1 MSNETTEAMDAPFS
15 IADFPMNDDFSD
27 LDFAGITHEV
37 SQDTSL
43 AEKVELLEIVPS
55 EPKGPLAPYVSS
67 VSIYV
72 FETDGTH
79 ARKTQYVFVRKFRN
93 EDGSFT
99 WFVYNAPDKYPSGST
114 NNPTADNIREAA
126 NIPKESVSKT
136 FKFSPFSNGF
146 ATIR

>member
-1 MSNETTEAMDAPFS
+1 MSNETSEANGAFS
-15 IADFPMNDDFSD
+15 LAEFPMSDDFSD
-27 LDFAGITHEV
+27 LDFAGITEEA
-37 SQDTSL
+37 STDSSI
-43 AEKVELLEIVPS
+43 AEKAELLEIVPS

-79 ARKTQYVFVRKFRN
+79 AHKTQYVFVRKFRN
-93 EDGSFT
+93 EDGTFT

-114 NNPTADNIREAA
+114 NNPTAENIREAA
-126 NIPKESVSKT
+126 NIPKESVVKT